1 MISKVITPGSPEDRM
16 PFGKLC
22 ELLAQKIIT
31 ANPNHQRHRTDLYRE
46 VRIHGRAYYVR
57 VKVTVPFLT
66 IVPPH
71 LTRTSMPPPPDR
83 IPALNPAQPD
93 IYRHILDVAE
103 SIRQARRAEIT
114 AQYVILR
121 ARMNARLAEVAR
133 QEREEAELEKRVRP
147 HKY

>member
-31 ANPNHQRHRTDLYRE
+31 ANPNHQRHRIDLYRE

-66 IVPPH
+66 VV
-71 LTRTSMPPPPDR
+71 PPPDPAGVR
-83 IPALNPAQPD
+83 IFPHEPAGTLT
-93 IYRHILDVAE
+93 
-103 SIRQARRAEIT
+103 S
-114 AQYVILR
+114 
-121 ARMNARLAEVAR
+121 
-133 QEREEAELEKRVRP
+133 P
-147 HKY
+147 HGLMPSR